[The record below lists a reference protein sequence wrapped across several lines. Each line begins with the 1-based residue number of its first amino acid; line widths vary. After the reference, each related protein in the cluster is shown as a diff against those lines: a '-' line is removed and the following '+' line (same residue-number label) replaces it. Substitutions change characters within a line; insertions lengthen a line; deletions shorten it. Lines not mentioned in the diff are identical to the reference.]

1 MKWLKDKKWRE
12 MAIGR
17 GIRTL
22 AQSMLSV
29 ITTSATFLHDVNWLM
44 VISAGLMGFI
54 VSILTSISIG
64 MPEYG
69 GGANEDK

>member
-1 MKWLKDKKWRE
+1 MKWLKDKKWWE

-29 ITTSATFLHDVNWLM
+29 ITTSATFLHDVIWLM

-69 GGANEDK
+69 GEANEDK

>member
-1 MKWLKDKKWRE
+1 MKWLKDKKWWE
-12 MAIGR
+12 MALGR
-17 GIRTL
+17 AIRTL

-69 GGANEDK
+69 GEANEDK